1 MNRCV
6 CRILSNSKKVV
17 HPMVGIGWGCVLQ
30 AEYVLGSNT
39 EVQGYKWKASSDNLL
54 MNLSTS
60 SPAGSCSHWYPGNR
74 PFQAPEVNNMEN
86 YFSRLP
92 RLKAFLDLR
101 SYGQMCMFNPLS
113 MTDSSLMPFFSVHA
127 VLLFMQ
133 EKPERCRGSVRSHFG
148 GGSRNEEVAW
158 YSVHCKSQCPFFF
171 DRSRSSS
178 VFQTGQLCSTLY
190 RSVGRLSFHS
200 SPFKRLSL
208 LLGLPE
214 TSSIG
219 CIRKWA

>member
-1 MNRCV
+1 MNQIGVCCLYTAQLFVCRYKNRLQLSPDATCVGVDMNRCV
-6 CRILSNSKKVV
+6 CRILSNSEKVV

-101 SYGQMCMFNPLS
+101 SYGQMCMFNPPS
-113 MTDSSLMPFFSVHA
+113 MTDSSLMPFF
-127 VLLFMQ
+127 
-133 EKPERCRGSVRSHFG
+133 
-148 GGSRNEEVAW
+148 
-158 YSVHCKSQCPFFF
+158 QCPR
-171 DRSRSSS
+171 RSLIHAR
-178 VFQTGQLCSTLY
+178 
-190 RSVGRLSFHS
+190 
-200 SPFKRLSL
+200 
-208 LLGLPE
+208 E
-214 TSSIG
+214 A
-219 CIRKWA
+219 RKMPRIS